1 MNDDRTMKQIFVV
14 TIVLILLKGIS
25 PAQVAP
31 PQSSTGIAPGTLI
44 SAELAKPVDAR
55 KAKAGDKVEAK
66 IVADVFSDG
75 QLLVPKGSKMIGHVA
90 ASRPRSKGAND
101 SSVGMV
107 FDTLSIKG
115 RELTLVAVIQAI
127 GHAQLPPNYGVRAGF
142 PIAGKTGPTP
152 SGGWG
157 EPPATVPV
165 LDPSSKGVVGLSGL
179 ALTRSGSSS
188 VVTSSD
194 DNVHLEVGT
203 QLILRIEESL

>member
-1 MNDDRTMKQIFVV
+1 MKPIFVV
-14 TIVLILLKGIS
+14 TLALVLLNGIS

-44 SAELAKPVDAR
+44 SAELSKAVDAK
-55 KAKAGDKVEAK
+55 KAKAGDRVEAK

-75 QLLVPKGSKMIGHVA
+75 QLLVPKGSKMVGRVA
-90 ASRPRSKGAND
+90 DSKPHNKGAKD
-101 SSVGMV
+101 SSVGIV
-107 FDTLSIKG
+107 FDTLSMKG

-127 GHAQLPPNYGVRAGF
+127 GPAQPPPNYGVRSGF

-157 EPPATVPV
+157 EPPATVPE
-165 LDPSSKGVVGLSGL
+165 LDPSSKGVVGLNGL
-179 ALTRSGSSS
+179 ALTRSGPASVLSSS
-188 VVTSSD
+188 D
-194 DNVHLEVGT
+194 ENVFLKVGT

>member
-1 MNDDRTMKQIFVV
+1 MKQIFVV
-14 TIVLILLKGIS
+14 TLALALFEGIS

-31 PQSSTGIAPGTLI
+31 PQSSTGIVPGTLI
-44 SAELAKPVDAR
+44 SAELSKPVDA
-55 KAKAGDKVEAK
+55 KKVKAGDKVEAK
-66 IVADVFSDG
+66 IVADVFFDG

-90 ASRPRSKGAND
+90 ASEPRNKGAND
-101 SSVGMV
+101 SNVGIV

-127 GHAQLPPNYGVRAGF
+127 GPAQLPPNYGVRAGF

-152 SGGWG
+152 TGGWG

-165 LDPSSKGVVGLSGL
+165 LDPSSKGVVGLNGL
-179 ALTRSGSSS
+179 ALSRSGPVSVVSSS
-188 VVTSSD
+188 D
-194 DNVHLEVGT
+194 ENIHLDVGT